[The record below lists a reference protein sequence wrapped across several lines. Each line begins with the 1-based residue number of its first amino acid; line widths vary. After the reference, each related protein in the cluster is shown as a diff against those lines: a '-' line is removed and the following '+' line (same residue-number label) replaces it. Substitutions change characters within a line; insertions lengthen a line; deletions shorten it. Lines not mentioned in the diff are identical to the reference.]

1 LSTQKKTSE
10 FDIQAALQEVCTAND
25 VKSAFDLFKSNL
37 QLLEDWRIVYAC
49 QDMRGAFK
57 VPRLE
62 FGNSGVISSA
72 LGGKSLIVL
81 DKEFINSKGPIRY
94 EIGHGLYADS
104 NVASYF
110 RGLSYYS
117 STTDNLKAYENN
129 LRKAIGI
136 DGLQRLNPFYYIWE
150 CQRNWNEKTREAC
163 VETVAAI
170 LAFHMDS
177 DPLGPGWND
186 RFMNLYRET
195 CERQAV
201 NMINELLTEAL
212 SEETINRLALIE
224 AMILR
229 TKLIDLESK
238 KSAPHKLEQ
247 LIKFMYEELQVVMA
261 RELVICAEI
270 LYRGKTSLT
279 KKLNSFERS
288 EHAADIVRNA
298 AWDIF
303 MLRIMDAMVTPRGL
317 PRGEVYLPV
326 LISTDKDV
334 RDLIKLTELKAIAVC
349 RISGRTFPFIDLD
362 LFKWL
367 NTRLGAKRL
376 ENLAPLFGQE
386 GFETRAKG
394 RNLRAVKEI
403 LAADKVRLR
412 EYKK

>member
-1 LSTQKKTSE
+1 MNEQKKPSE
-10 FDIQAALQEVCTAND
+10 FDIQAALQEVCTADD
-25 VKSAFDLFKSNL
+25 VKTAFDLFKSNL
-37 QLLEDWRIVYAC
+37 QLLENWRIVYAC

-57 VPRLE
+57 APRVE

-72 LGGKSLIVL
+72 MGGQSLIVL

-110 RGLSYYS
+110 RRLSYNS
-117 STTDNLKAYENN
+117 SSTDNLDTYKNN
-129 LRKAIGI
+129 LRKAVGVE
-136 DGLQRLNPFYYIWE
+136 GLQRLNPFYYIWE

-163 VETVAAI
+163 IETVAAI
-170 LAFHMDS
+170 LAFHIDS

-186 RFMNLYRET
+186 RFMNLYREA
-195 CERQAV
+195 CEQQAV
-201 NMINELLTEAL
+201 SMIDDLLTEAL
-212 SEETINRLALIE
+212 SEETTNRLALIE

-229 TKLIDLESK
+229 TKLIDLGSK

-247 LIKFMYEELQVVMA
+247 LIRFMYEELQVVMA

-288 EHAADIVRNA
+288 ENAIDIVRNA

-303 MLRIMDAMVTPRGL
+303 MLRIMDAMVTPKGL

-362 LFKWL
+362 LFDWL
-367 NTRLGAKRL
+367 KTRLGAKRV
-376 ENLAPLFGQE
+376 ESLAPLFGQE
-386 GFETRAKG
+386 GFEARAKG
-394 RNLRAVKEI
+394 RSLRAVKET
-403 LAADKVRLR
+403 LAADQVRLR
-412 EYKK
+412 EHQK